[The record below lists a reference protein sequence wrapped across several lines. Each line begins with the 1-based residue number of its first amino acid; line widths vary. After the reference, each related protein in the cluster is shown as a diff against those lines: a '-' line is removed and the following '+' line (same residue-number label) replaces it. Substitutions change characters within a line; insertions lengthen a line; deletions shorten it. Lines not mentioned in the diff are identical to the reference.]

1 MKLQHGK
8 IHHGRL
14 FSHAFRTALLFVSG
28 FLIYE
33 ILLNLETLW
42 NKKNPKN
49 NLIHFYKRKSFKF
62 VLIFIIDLLILYGF
76 AVFFG
81 IYN

>member
-1 MKLQHGK
+1 MKK
-8 IHHGRL
+8 INHGRL
-14 FSHAFRTALLFVSG
+14 FSHAFRTALLFISG

-33 ILLNLETLW
+33 ILLNLEKLW

-49 NLIHFYKRKSFKF
+49 KLIHFYKRKTFKF
-62 VLIFIIDLLILYGF
+62 IFIFIIDLLILYGL
-76 AVFFG
+76 AIFFG

>member
-1 MKLQHGK
+1 MKHGK
-8 IHHGRL
+8 LHHGRL

-28 FLIYE
+28 FLIYD
-33 ILLNLETLW
+33 ILLNLEKIW
-42 NKKNPKN
+42 NKNNPKN
-49 NLIHFYKRKSFKF
+49 QMIHFYKRKTYKF
-62 VLIFIIDLLILYGF
+62 ILIFIIDLLILYGL